1 MAAEIRR
8 PLGAAQEIGAS
19 EELTVEEGCLI
30 DHARTRAHRGE
41 RLPLSVPIRVDAV
54 LAALELND
62 AVRIYLPQAF
72 KMGELVLL
80 AFAAEQFRLLVLPIR
95 PLQRSP
101 RDERLEIGE
110 TLALEVIIEVACGV
124 KKP

>member
-1 MAAEIRR
+1 M
-8 PLGAAQEIGAS
+8 
-19 EELTVEEGCLI
+19 
-30 DHARTRAHRGE
+30 
-41 RLPLSVPIRVDAV
+41 PIRVDAV

-62 AVRIYLPQAF
+62 AVRIDLPQAF

-124 KKP
+124 KKPPVKTLHWPPCAL